1 MSLSP
6 ITRPADTPR
15 FWRDERL
22 PFIEA
27 RSIADGRK
35 VTYTRHAHEH
45 FSIGAITTGCS
56 YYHYGAHT
64 FEISAGTVVLMNP
77 GDVHACNPIHDQPWS
92 YHMLYLDTPWLT
104 DLQYQL
110 GFSTDQGYR
119 PFDTPHTRDTG
130 LYHGLLDL
138 YRTLVDEQAELLQ
151 KQSALVS
158 YFTEVQQR
166 LNPSLTPV
174 REVNHKLERAADYI
188 RAHCTQALKLED
200 ICQAAELSPSYL
212 IRAFKQYCGLTPHAF
227 LVNQRIQFA
236 RSQLRNGALIADV
249 ALAAGFADQA
259 HFQRTFKQHFAAT
272 PGQYR
277 ENLKPSAN
285 NPHWPP
291 ATRPL
296 SG

>member
-1 MSLSP
+1 MTAATAP
-6 ITRPADTPR
+6 F
-15 FWRDERL
+15 FWRDPAL
-22 PFIEA
+22 AFIEA
-27 RSIADGRK
+27 RTIADGRK
-35 VTYTRHAHEH
+35 VTYGRHAHEH
-45 FSIGAITTGCS
+45 FSIGAVTHGRS
-56 YYHYGAHT
+56 YYHYGKDT
-64 FEISAGTVVLMNP
+64 FQISAGTVVLMNP
-77 GDVHACNPIHDQPWS
+77 GDVHACNPIDNEPWS
-92 YHMLYLDTPWLT
+92 YQMLYIDTPWLT

-119 PFDTPHTRDTG
+119 PFNTPYTQDPV
-130 LYHGLLDL
+130 LYHGLLAL
-138 YRTLVDEQAELLQ
+138 YRILVDAQAEHLQ

-158 YFTEVQQR
+158 YFSDVQER
-166 LNPSLTPV
+166 LNPADTPA
-174 REVNHKLERAADYI
+174 REVNHKLERAAEFI
-188 RAHCTQALKLED
+188 RAQCTQALKLED

-212 IRAFKQYCGLTPHAF
+212 IRAFKQYYGLTPHAF

-236 RSQLRNGALIADV
+236 RARLRQGELIADV

-277 ENLKPSAN
+277 DRLKPSAN

-296 SG
+296 NG